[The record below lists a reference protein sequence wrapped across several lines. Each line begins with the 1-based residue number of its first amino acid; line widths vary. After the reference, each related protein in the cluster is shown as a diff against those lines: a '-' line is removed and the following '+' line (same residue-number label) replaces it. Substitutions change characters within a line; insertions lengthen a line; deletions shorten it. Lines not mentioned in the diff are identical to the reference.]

1 MTAAALFQSILASLP
16 EIVVVAGACVLL
28 ILGQLVRKGQGHFL
42 VWASVA
48 VVLIAAL
55 GTLMLAGEVRP
66 AYTGMFIADRF
77 AVFFKVVFYLATV
90 LTFLLSRKY
99 AEIEEIGSS
108 EYYVLLLFALSGM
121 MIMASATDLL
131 SIYVGL
137 ELMALCT
144 YVLTGFLR
152 QQRRSN
158 EAALKYVILGG
169 VSTGIFLYGVSLVY
183 GLTGT
188 TQLDGMAA
196 AVTGDPLDPGL
207 LLAVVFIVAG
217 LVFKVGAVPF
227 HMWVPDVYE
236 GAPTTI
242 TAFMSVGPKAAG
254 FAVIL
259 RVFLNPLV
267 AASDAW
273 IIVAVIAVVTM
284 ALGSFVALVQDNF
297 KRLLAYSSIAH
308 AGFAM
313 FGVVA
318 GGADGIASVMLYLL
332 IYAFMNLGIFGTVI
346 MMRNGDFSG
355 EVIEDY
361 AGFAKSHRGLALLM
375 LLYLFS
381 LAGIP
386 PTAGFFAKFY
396 VLVALVERGFV
407 MLAVIAVLLSA
418 VAAYF
423 YIRIVMVIYMREP
436 ERRVR
441 PGADALG
448 PRHARLHRRRHHR
461 HRPISGVVSEAC
473 STFRVWRLIDW
484 ICNDPAD
491 GILLTVQERN
501 AQVASRGSA
510 SPVRRVGRG
519 LSKALGG

>member
-1 MTAAALFQSILASLP
+1 MTAAALLPSILASLP
-16 EIVVVAGACVLL
+16 EIIVIVGACILL
-28 ILGQLVRKGQGHFL
+28 IAGQFVPKGQDAVL

-48 VVLIAAL
+48 VVLLAVLATFTVSD
-55 GTLMLAGEVRP
+55 GTQP
-66 AYTGMFIADRF
+66 AYTGMFVADPF
-77 AVFFKVVFYLATV
+77 SIFFKSLFYLSIL
-90 LTFLLSRKY
+90 LTFLLSRNY
-99 AEIEEIGSS
+99 ADIEGIGGS
-108 EYYVLLLFALSGM
+108 EYYVLLLLALAGM

-137 ELMALCT
+137 ELMVLCT

-152 QQRRSN
+152 REQRSN
-158 EAALKYVILGG
+158 EAALKYVILGA

-188 TQLDGMAA
+188 TQLDQMAA

-207 LLAVVFIVAG
+207 LLAVVFIIAG
-217 LVFKVGAVPF
+217 LVFKIGAVPF

-267 AASDAW
+267 ASSNVW
-273 IIVAVIAVVTM
+273 IILAVIAVVTM

-308 AGFAM
+308 AGFAIL
-313 FGVVA
+313 GIVA

-332 IYAFMNLGIFGTVI
+332 IYTFMNLGIFGAVI
-346 MMRNGDFSG
+346 MMRNGNFSG
-355 EVIEDY
+355 EIIEDY
-361 AGFAKSHRGLALLM
+361 AGFAKLHPGLALLM

-396 VLVALVERGFV
+396 VLVALIERGFV
-407 MLAVIAVLLSA
+407 LLAVIAVLLSA

-423 YIRIVMVIYMREP
+423 YIRIVMVMFMREP
-436 ERRVR
+436 DRAFEPALTPMV
-441 PGADALG
+441 GAAL
-448 PRHARLHRRRHHR
+448 
-461 HRPISGVVSEAC
+461 VVTAAG
-473 STFRVWRLIDW
+473 TVGIGLF
-484 ICNDPAD
+484 PAWF
-491 GILLTVQERN
+491 LKL
-501 AQVASRGSA
+501 AQQSA
-510 SPVRRVGRG
+510 F
-519 LSKALGG
+519 GG

>member
-1 MTAAALFQSILASLP
+1 MTEAALFQSILASLP
-16 EIVVVAGACVLL
+16 EIVVVTGACLLL
-28 ILGQLVRKGQGHFL
+28 ILGQFVPKGQAYFL
-42 VWASVA
+42 VCASIA
-48 VVLIAAL
+48 IVLIAVL
-55 GTLMLAGEVRP
+55 GTLMLASEVRP
-66 AYTGMFIADRF
+66 AYAGMFIVDRF
-77 AVFFKVVFYLATV
+77 ATFFKLLFYVATV
-90 LTFLLSRKY
+90 LTFLLSPKY
-99 AEIEEIGSS
+99 ADIEGIESS
-108 EYYVLLLFALSGM
+108 EYYVLLLLALSGM

-137 ELMALCT
+137 ELMVLCT

-158 EAALKYVILGG
+158 EAALKYVILGA
-169 VSTGIFLYGVSLVY
+169 VSTGIFLYGVSLIY

-188 TQLDGMAA
+188 TQLDAVAA
-196 AVTGDPLDPGL
+196 AVTGDPIDPGL

-227 HMWVPDVYE
+227 HMWLPDVYE

-267 AASDAW
+267 ASSHVW
-273 IIVAVIAVVTM
+273 IIVAVIALATM

-308 AGFAM
+308 AGFAL

-332 IYAFMNLGIFGTVI
+332 IYAFMTLGIFAIVI

-355 EVIEDY
+355 EIIEDY
-361 AGFAKSHRGLALLM
+361 TGFARLHPALALLM

-407 MLAVIAVLLSA
+407 LLAVIAVLLSA

-436 ERRVR
+436 ER
-441 PGADALG
+441 A
-448 PRHARLHRRRHHR
+448 
-461 HRPISGVVSEAC
+461 
-473 STFRVWRLIDW
+473 F
-484 ICNDPAD
+484 DPALTPLVRATLALTAAATI
-491 GILLTVQERN
+491 GIGLFPAWFLRL
-501 AQVASRGSA
+501 AQQSVF
-510 SPVRRVGRG
+510 
-519 LSKALGG
+519 GG

>member
-1 MTAAALFQSILASLP
+1 MTAVALLPSILASLP
-16 EIVVVAGACVLL
+16 EIIVVTGACILLIAGQFVPKAQDAVLVWSSVAIVLL
-28 ILGQLVRKGQGHFL
+28 
-42 VWASVA
+42 
-48 VVLIAAL
+48 AAL
-55 GTLMLAGEVRP
+55 GTFTLSGGAQP
-66 AYTGMFIADRF
+66 AYAGMFVADHF
-77 AVFFKVVFYLATV
+77 SVFFKSVFYLAII

-99 AEIEEIGSS
+99 ADIEGIGGS
-108 EYYVLLLFALSGM
+108 EYYVLLLLALSGM

-137 ELMALCT
+137 ELMVLCT

-152 QQRRSN
+152 REQRSN
-158 EAALKYVILGG
+158 EAALKYVILGA

-188 TQLDGMAA
+188 TQLDRMAA

-217 LVFKVGAVPF
+217 LVFKIGAVPF

-267 AASDAW
+267 AGSNVW
-273 IIVAVIAVVTM
+273 IILAVIAVVTM
-284 ALGSFVALVQDNF
+284 ALGSFVALVQENF

-308 AGFAM
+308 AGFAI
-313 FGVVA
+313 FGIVA
-318 GGADGIASVMLYLL
+318 GGADGVASVMLYLL
-332 IYAFMNLGIFGTVI
+332 IYTFMNLGIFGAVI
-346 MMRNGDFSG
+346 MMRNGNFSG

-361 AGFAKSHRGLALLM
+361 AGFAKLHPGLALLM

-407 MLAVIAVLLSA
+407 LLAVIAVLLSA

-423 YIRIVMVIYMREP
+423 YIRIVMVMFMREP
-436 ERRVR
+436 ERVFE
-441 PGADALG
+441 PALTPLVGAALAVTAAG
-448 PRHARLHRRRHHR
+448 TVGIGL
-461 HRPISGVVSEAC
+461 
-473 STFRVWRLIDW
+473 F
-484 ICNDPAD
+484 PAWF
-491 GILLTVQERN
+491 LKL
-501 AQVASRGSA
+501 AQQSA
-510 SPVRRVGRG
+510 F
-519 LSKALGG
+519 GG

>member
-1 MTAAALFQSILASLP
+1 MNAAALFQSMIASLP
-16 EIVVVAGACVLL
+16 EIVVVSGACLLL
-28 ILGQLVRKGQGHFL
+28 IVGQLVRREQGYLL
-42 VWASVA
+42 VWASIG

-55 GTLMLAGEVRP
+55 GTLMLGGEVRP
-66 AYTGMFIADRF
+66 AYTGMFIADPF
-77 AVFFKVVFYLATV
+77 ATFFKVVFYLSTV
-90 LTFLLSRKY
+90 LTFLLSRRY
-99 AEIEEIGSS
+99 AKIEEIESS

-121 MIMASATDLL
+121 MILASATDLL

-137 ELMALCT
+137 ELMAFCT

-152 QQRRSN
+152 QQQRSN
-158 EAALKYVILGG
+158 EAALKYVILGA
-169 VSTGIFLYGVSLVY
+169 VSTGMFLYGVSLVY
-183 GLTGT
+183 GVTGT

-273 IIVAVIAVVTM
+273 IIVAIIAVVTM

-308 AGFAM
+308 AGFAL
-313 FGVVA
+313 FGVAA

-332 IYAFMNLGIFGTVI
+332 IYAFMNLGIFGIVVV
-346 MMRNGDFSG
+346 MRAGDFSG

-361 AGFAKSHRGLALLM
+361 AGLAKSHRGLALLM

-407 MLAVIAVLLSA
+407 VLAVIAVLLSA

-423 YIRIVMVIYMREP
+423 YIRIAMVIYMREP
-436 ERRVR
+436 E
-441 PGADALG
+441 G
-448 PRHARLHRRRHHR
+448 
-461 HRPISGVVSEAC
+461 
-473 STFRVWRLIDW
+473 TF
-484 ICNDPAD
+484 DPALTPEVRATLALTAAGTI
-491 GILLTVQERN
+491 GIGLFPAWFLRL
-501 AQVASRGSA
+501 AQNSVF
-510 SPVRRVGRG
+510 
-519 LSKALGG
+519 GG

>member
-1 MTAAALFQSILASLP
+1 MTEAALFESILASLP
-16 EIVVVAGACVLL
+16 EIVVVTGACVLL
-28 ILGQLVRKGQGHFL
+28 ILGQFVPKGQAYFL
-42 VWASVA
+42 VCASIA
-48 VVLIAAL
+48 IVLIAVL
-55 GTLMLAGEVRP
+55 GTLMLANEVRP
-66 AYTGMFIADRF
+66 AYAGMFIVDRF
-77 AVFFKVVFYLATV
+77 ATFFKLLFYIATV
-90 LTFLLSRKY
+90 LTFLLSPKY
-99 AEIEEIGSS
+99 ADIEGIQSS
-108 EYYVLLLFALSGM
+108 EYYVLLLLALSGM

-137 ELMALCT
+137 ELMVLCT

-158 EAALKYVILGG
+158 EAALKYVILGA
-169 VSTGIFLYGVSLVY
+169 VSTGIFLYGVSLIY

-188 TQLDGMAA
+188 TQLDAVAA

-227 HMWVPDVYE
+227 HMWLPDVYE

-242 TAFMSVGPKAAG
+242 TAFMSAGPKAAG

-267 AASDAW
+267 ASSHVW
-273 IIVAVIAVVTM
+273 IIVAVIAVATM

-308 AGFAM
+308 AGFAL

-332 IYAFMNLGIFGTVI
+332 IYAFMTLGIFATVI

-355 EVIEDY
+355 EIIEDY
-361 AGFAKSHRGLALLM
+361 TGFAKLHPALALLM

-436 ERRVR
+436 ER
-441 PGADALG
+441 A
-448 PRHARLHRRRHHR
+448 
-461 HRPISGVVSEAC
+461 
-473 STFRVWRLIDW
+473 F
-484 ICNDPAD
+484 DPALTPLVRATLALTAAATI
-491 GILLTVQERN
+491 GIGLFPAWFLRL
-501 AQVASRGSA
+501 AQQSVF
-510 SPVRRVGRG
+510 
-519 LSKALGG
+519 GG

>member
-1 MTAAALFQSILASLP
+1 MTAAALVQSMLASLP
-16 EIVVVAGACVLL
+16 EIVVVAGACILL
-28 ILGQLVRKGQGHFL
+28 IVGQFVRKEQGHFL
-42 VWASVA
+42 IWASVG
-48 VVLIAAL
+48 VVLVAAF

-66 AYTGMFIADRF
+66 AYAGMFIADPF

-90 LTFLLSRKY
+90 LTFLLSQKY
-99 AEIEEIGSS
+99 AEIEGIGSS
-108 EYYVLLLFALSGM
+108 EYYVLLLFTLSGM

-137 ELMALCT
+137 ELMVLCT

-169 VSTGIFLYGVSLVY
+169 VSTSIFLYGVSLVY

-188 TQLDGMAA
+188 TRLDGMAA
-196 AVTGDPLDPGL
+196 AVTGGPLDPGL

-259 RVFLNPLV
+259 RVFLSPLV
-267 AASDAW
+267 EAADTW

-308 AGFAM
+308 AGFAL

-318 GGADGIASVMLYLL
+318 GGADGIAGVMLYLL
-332 IYAFMNLGIFGTVI
+332 IYTFMNLGIFGTVI
-346 MMRNGDFSG
+346 MMRNGGVSG

-396 VLVALVERGFV
+396 VLVALIERGFV

-436 ERRVR
+436 E
-441 PGADALG
+441 G
-448 PRHARLHRRRHHR
+448 P
-461 HRPISGVVSEAC
+461 
-473 STFRVWRLIDW
+473 F
-484 ICNDPAD
+484 DPALTPSVRAALAVTAAGTL
-491 GILLTVQERN
+491 GIGLFPAWFLRL
-501 AQVASRGSA
+501 AQHSVI
-510 SPVRRVGRG
+510 
-519 LSKALGG
+519 GG

>member
-1 MTAAALFQSILASLP
+1 MNAAALLASILVSLP
-16 EIVVVAGACVLL
+16 EIIVIVGSCILL
-28 ILGQLVRKGQGHFL
+28 IGGQLLPKGKDALL

-48 VVLIAAL
+48 VVLLAVLATF
-55 GTLMLAGEVRP
+55 TLSGGAEP
-66 AYTGMFIADRF
+66 AYAGMFVADPF
-77 AVFFKVVFYLATV
+77 SIFFKSLFYLSIL
-90 LTFLLSRKY
+90 LTFLLSRNY
-99 AEIEEIGSS
+99 ADIEGIGGS
-108 EYYVLLLFALSGM
+108 EYYVLLLLALAGM

-137 ELMALCT
+137 ELMVLCT

-152 QQRRSN
+152 REQRSN
-158 EAALKYVILGG
+158 EAALKYVILGA

-188 TQLDGMAA
+188 TQLDRMAA
-196 AVTGDPLDPGL
+196 AVSNDPLDPGL

-217 LVFKVGAVPF
+217 LVFKIGAVPF

-267 AASDAW
+267 ASSNVW
-273 IIVAVIAVVTM
+273 IILAVIAVVTM
-284 ALGSFVALVQDNF
+284 ALGSFVALVQDNV

-308 AGFAM
+308 AGFAIL
-313 FGVVA
+313 GIVA

-332 IYAFMNLGIFGTVI
+332 IYTFMNLGIFGAVI
-346 MMRNGDFSG
+346 MMRNGNFSG
-355 EVIEDY
+355 EVIDDY
-361 AGFAKSHRGLALLM
+361 SGFAKLHPGLALLM

-407 MLAVIAVLLSA
+407 LLAVIAVLLSA

-423 YIRIVMVIYMREP
+423 YIRIVMVMFMREP
-436 ERRVR
+436 ERSFEPALTPLV
-441 PGADALG
+441 GAALAVTAAG
-448 PRHARLHRRRHHR
+448 TIGIGL
-461 HRPISGVVSEAC
+461 
-473 STFRVWRLIDW
+473 F
-484 ICNDPAD
+484 PAWF
-491 GILLTVQERN
+491 LKL
-501 AQVASRGSA
+501 AQQSA
-510 SPVRRVGRG
+510 F
-519 LSKALGG
+519 GG

>member
-1 MTAAALFQSILASLP
+1 MTAAALLPSILASLP
-16 EIVVVAGACVLL
+16 EITVVAGACILL
-28 ILGQLVRKGQGHFL
+28 IVGQLVPKGQEAIL

-48 VVLIAAL
+48 VVLFAAL
-55 GTLMLAGEVRP
+55 ATFTLSGGPP
-66 AYTGMFIADRF
+66 AYAGMFVADPF
-77 AVFFKVVFYLATV
+77 SVFFKSLFYLAIV
-90 LTFLLSRKY
+90 LTFLLSRNY
-99 AEIEEIGSS
+99 ADIEGIGGS
-108 EYYVLLLFALSGM
+108 EYYVLLLLALSGM
-121 MIMASATDLL
+121 MIMASAIDLL

-137 ELMALCT
+137 ELMVLCT

-152 QQRRSN
+152 REQRSN
-158 EAALKYVILGG
+158 EAALKYVILGA

-188 TQLDGMAA
+188 TQLDRMAA
-196 AVTGDPLDPGL
+196 AITGDPLDPGL

-217 LVFKVGAVPF
+217 LVFKIGAVPF

-267 AASDAW
+267 AGSKVW
-273 IIVAVIAVVTM
+273 IILAVIAVVTM

-308 AGFAM
+308 AGFAI
-313 FGVVA
+313 FGIVA
-318 GGADGIASVMLYLL
+318 GGADGIASVMFYLL
-332 IYAFMNLGIFGTVI
+332 IYTFMNLGIFGAVI
-346 MMRNGDFSG
+346 MMRNGNFSG

-361 AGFAKSHRGLALLM
+361 AGFAKMHPGLALLM

-407 MLAVIAVLLSA
+407 LLAVIAVLLSA

-423 YIRIVMVIYMREP
+423 YIRIVMVMFMREP
-436 ERRVR
+436 AREFEPALTPLV
-441 PGADALG
+441 GAALAVTAAG
-448 PRHARLHRRRHHR
+448 TVGIGLFPAWFLRL
-461 HRPISGVVSEAC
+461 
-473 STFRVWRLIDW
+473 
-484 ICNDPAD
+484 
-491 GILLTVQERN
+491 
-501 AQVASRGSA
+501 AQQSA
-510 SPVRRVGRG
+510 F
-519 LSKALGG
+519 GG

>member
-1 MTAAALFQSILASLP
+1 MTAAALLPSIVASLP
-16 EIVVVAGACVLL
+16 EIIVVTGACILLIAGQFVPKKRDAVLVWTSVVIVLL
-28 ILGQLVRKGQGHFL
+28 
-42 VWASVA
+42 
-48 VVLIAAL
+48 AAL
-55 GTLMLAGEVRP
+55 ATFTLSGGAQP
-66 AYTGMFIADRF
+66 AYAGMFVADPF
-77 AVFFKVVFYLATV
+77 SVFFKSLFYLSIL
-90 LTFLLSRKY
+90 LTFLLSRNY
-99 AEIEEIGSS
+99 ADIEGIGGS
-108 EYYVLLLFALSGM
+108 EYYVLLLLALSGM

-137 ELMALCT
+137 ELMVLCT

-152 QQRRSN
+152 REQRSN
-158 EAALKYVILGG
+158 EAALKYVILGA

-188 TQLDGMAA
+188 TQLDRMAA

-217 LVFKVGAVPF
+217 LVFKIGAVPF

-267 AASDAW
+267 AGSNVW
-273 IIVAVIAVVTM
+273 IILAIIAVVTM

-308 AGFAM
+308 AGFAI
-313 FGVVA
+313 FGIVA
-318 GGADGIASVMLYLL
+318 GGADGVASVMLYLL
-332 IYAFMNLGIFGTVI
+332 IYTFMNLGIFGAVI
-346 MMRNGDFSG
+346 MIRNGNFSG

-361 AGFAKSHRGLALLM
+361 AGFAKLHPGLALLM

-396 VLVALVERGFV
+396 VLVALIERGFV
-407 MLAVIAVLLSA
+407 LLAVIAVLLSA

-423 YIRIVMVIYMREP
+423 YIRIVMVMFMREP
-436 ERRVR
+436 ERVFE
-441 PGADALG
+441 PALTPLVGAALAVTAAG
-448 PRHARLHRRRHHR
+448 TVGIGL
-461 HRPISGVVSEAC
+461 
-473 STFRVWRLIDW
+473 F
-484 ICNDPAD
+484 PAWF
-491 GILLTVQERN
+491 LKL
-501 AQVASRGSA
+501 AQQSA
-510 SPVRRVGRG
+510 F
-519 LSKALGG
+519 GG

>member
-1 MTAAALFQSILASLP
+1 MTAAALLPSILASLP
-16 EIVVVAGACVLL
+16 EITVVAGACILL
-28 ILGQLVRKGQGHFL
+28 IVGQLVPKGQEAII

-48 VVLIAAL
+48 VVLFAAL
-55 GTLMLAGEVRP
+55 ATFTLSGGPP
-66 AYTGMFIADRF
+66 AYAGMFVADPF
-77 AVFFKVVFYLATV
+77 SVFFKSLFYLAVV
-90 LTFLLSRKY
+90 LTFLLSRNY
-99 AEIEEIGSS
+99 ADIEGIGGS
-108 EYYVLLLFALSGM
+108 EYYVLLLLALSGM
-121 MIMASATDLL
+121 MIMASAIDLL

-137 ELMALCT
+137 ELMVLCT

-152 QQRRSN
+152 REQRSN
-158 EAALKYVILGG
+158 EAALKYVILGA

-188 TQLDGMAA
+188 TQLDRMAA

-217 LVFKVGAVPF
+217 LVFKIGAVPF

-242 TAFMSVGPKAAG
+242 TAFMSVGPKAAS

-267 AASDAW
+267 AGSNVW
-273 IIVAVIAVVTM
+273 IILAVIAVVTM

-308 AGFAM
+308 AGFAI
-313 FGVVA
+313 FGIVA

-332 IYAFMNLGIFGTVI
+332 IYTFMNLGIFGAVI
-346 MMRNGDFSG
+346 MMRNGNFSG
-355 EVIEDY
+355 EVIEEY
-361 AGFAKSHRGLALLM
+361 AGFAKMHPGLALLM

-407 MLAVIAVLLSA
+407 LLAVIAVLLSA

-423 YIRIVMVIYMREP
+423 YIRIVMVMFMREP
-436 ERRVR
+436 AREFEPALTPLV
-441 PGADALG
+441 GAALAVTAAG
-448 PRHARLHRRRHHR
+448 TVGIGLFPAWFLRL
-461 HRPISGVVSEAC
+461 
-473 STFRVWRLIDW
+473 
-484 ICNDPAD
+484 
-491 GILLTVQERN
+491 
-501 AQVASRGSA
+501 AQQSA
-510 SPVRRVGRG
+510 F
-519 LSKALGG
+519 GG

>member
-1 MTAAALFQSILASLP
+1 MTAATLLSWIVASLP
-16 EIVVVAGACVLL
+16 EILVVTGACILL
-28 ILGQLVRKGQGHFL
+28 IVGQLVRKDQRHVL

-48 VVLIAAL
+48 VVIMAAL
-55 GTLMLAGEVRP
+55 ATFMLAGEARP
-66 AYTGMFIADRF
+66 AYAGMFIADRF
-77 AVFFKVVFYLATV
+77 AAFFKFVFYLATV
-90 LTFLLSRKY
+90 FTFLLSRKY
-99 AEIEEIGSS
+99 ADIEDIGSS

-131 SIYVGL
+131 SVYVGL
-137 ELMALCT
+137 ELMVLST

-152 QQRRSN
+152 REQRSN
-158 EAALKYVILGG
+158 EAALKYVILGA
-169 VSTGIFLYGVSLVY
+169 VSTGIFLYGVSLIY

-188 TQLDGMAA
+188 TQLDKMAA
-196 AVTGDPLDPGL
+196 SITGEPLDPGL
-207 LLAVVFIVAG
+207 LLAVVFVVAG

-236 GAPTTI
+236 GAPTPI

-267 AASDAW
+267 AASNVW
-273 IIVAVIAVVTM
+273 IIVAIIAVVTM

-308 AGFAM
+308 AGFAI
-313 FGVVA
+313 FGIVA
-318 GGADGIASVMLYLL
+318 GGTDGTASVMLYLL
-332 IYAFMNLGIFGTVI
+332 IYTFMNLGIFGAVI
-346 MMRNGDFSG
+346 MMRNGNFSG

-361 AGFAKSHRGLALLM
+361 SGFAKLHPGLAALM
-375 LLYLFS
+375 LIYLFS

-407 MLAVIAVLLSA
+407 LLAVIAVLLSA

-423 YIRIVMVIYMREP
+423 YIRIVMVIFMREP
-436 ERRVR
+436 ARTFEPALTPMV
-441 PGADALG
+441 GATLALTAVG
-448 PRHARLHRRRHHR
+448 TIGIGLFPAWFLRL
-461 HRPISGVVSEAC
+461 
-473 STFRVWRLIDW
+473 
-484 ICNDPAD
+484 
-491 GILLTVQERN
+491 
-501 AQVASRGSA
+501 AQQSVF
-510 SPVRRVGRG
+510 
-519 LSKALGG
+519 GG

>member
-1 MTAAALFQSILASLP
+1 MTAALLFQSILASLP
-16 EIVVVAGACVLL
+16 EIVVVTGACILL
-28 ILGQLVRKGQGHFL
+28 ILGQFVRKGQQHFL
-42 VWASVA
+42 VWGSVA
-48 VVLIAAL
+48 IVLIAAFA
-55 GTLMLAGEVRP
+55 TLMLADEVRP
-66 AYTGMFIADRF
+66 AYSGMFIADRF

-99 AEIEEIGSS
+99 AEIEGIESS
-108 EYYVLLLFALSGM
+108 EYYVLLLLALSGM

-137 ELMALCT
+137 ELMVLCT

-152 QQRRSN
+152 RQQRSN

-183 GLTGT
+183 GLVGT
-188 TQLDGMAA
+188 TQLDRMAA
-196 AVTGDPLDPGL
+196 AVTGGPLDPGL

-217 LVFKVGAVPF
+217 LAFKVGAVPF

-267 AASDAW
+267 AASNAW
-273 IIVAVIAVVTM
+273 IIVAVIAAATM
-284 ALGSFVALVQDNF
+284 ALGSFVALVQENF

-313 FGVVA
+313 FGVAA
-318 GGADGIASVMLYLL
+318 GGADGVASVMLYLL

-346 MMRNGDFSG
+346 MMRNGNFSG

-436 ERRVR
+436 EGAFVPALTPSVR
-441 PGADALG
+441 ATLAFTAAGTIGIGLFPAWFLRLAQ
-448 PRHARLHRRRHHR
+448 HA
-461 HRPISGVVSEAC
+461 A
-473 STFRVWRLIDW
+473 T
-484 ICNDPAD
+484 
-491 GILLTVQERN
+491 
-501 AQVASRGSA
+501 
-510 SPVRRVGRG
+510 
-519 LSKALGG
+519 GG

>member
-1 MTAAALFQSILASLP
+1 MTAAALLPWILASLP
-16 EIVVVAGACVLL
+16 EIVVVAGACILL
-28 ILGQLVRKGQGHFL
+28 IVGQFVPKRQDYVL

-48 VVLIAAL
+48 IVLLAAV
-55 GTLMLAGEVRP
+55 GTFTLSGEAPP
-66 AYTGMFIADRF
+66 AYAGMFVADRF
-77 AVFFKVVFYLATV
+77 SAFFKFVFYLATV

-99 AEIEEIGSS
+99 AEIEGIGSS

-137 ELMALCT
+137 ELMVLCT

-152 QQRRSN
+152 RQQRSN
-158 EAALKYVILGG
+158 EAALKYVILGA

-188 TQLDGMAA
+188 TQLDRMAA
-196 AVTGDPLDPGL
+196 AVAGEPLDPGL

-267 AASDAW
+267 EASSAW
-273 IIVAVIAVVTM
+273 IIVAVIGVATM

-308 AGFAM
+308 AGFAI
-313 FGVVA
+313 FGIVA
-318 GGADGIASVMLYLL
+318 GGPDGIASVMLYLL
-332 IYAFMNLGIFGTVI
+332 IYAFMNLGIFAAVI

-361 AGFAKSHRGLALLM
+361 AGFAKLHPGLALLM

-407 MLAVIAVLLSA
+407 VLAVIAVLLSA

-423 YIRIVMVIYMREP
+423 YIRVVMVIFMREP
-436 ERRVR
+436 ERAFE
-441 PGADALG
+441 PALTPMVG
-448 PRHARLHRRRHHR
+448 VTLAITAAGTVGIGLFPAWFLKLAQQSVF
-461 HRPISGVVSEAC
+461 SG
-473 STFRVWRLIDW
+473 
-484 ICNDPAD
+484 
-491 GILLTVQERN
+491 
-501 AQVASRGSA
+501 
-510 SPVRRVGRG
+510 
-519 LSKALGG
+519 

>member
-1 MTAAALFQSILASLP
+1 MTAAMLFQSIVASLP
-16 EIVVVAGACVLL
+16 EIVVIAGACILL
-28 ILGQLVRKGQGHFL
+28 ILGQLVRKRQSQLL
-42 VWASVA
+42 VWASTT
-48 VVLIAAL
+48 VVLIAAVS
-55 GTLMLAGEVRP
+55 TLMLAGEVRP
-66 AYTGMFIADRF
+66 AYAGMFVADKF
-77 AVFFKVVFYLATV
+77 AVFFKLLFYLTTV

-99 AEIEEIGSS
+99 AEIEGIVSS

-169 VSTGIFLYGVSLVY
+169 ISTGIFLYGVSLVY

-308 AGFAM
+308 AGFAL

-318 GGADGIASVMLYLL
+318 GGADGVAGVMLYLL
-332 IYAFMNLGIFGTVI
+332 IYMFMNLGIFGIVI
-346 MMRNGDFSG
+346 MMRNGNFSG

-407 MLAVIAVLLSA
+407 VLAVIAVLLSA

-423 YIRIVMVIYMREP
+423 YIRVVMVIYMRDP
-436 ERRVR
+436 ERTFDPALT
-441 PGADALG
+441 PGSG
-448 PRHARLHRRRHHR
+448 PRSPSPRPARSAL
-461 HRPISGVVSEAC
+461 AY
-473 STFRVWRLIDW
+473 F
-484 ICNDPAD
+484 
-491 GILLTVQERN
+491 Q
-501 AQVASRGSA
+501 RGF
-510 SPVRRVGRG
+510 
-519 LSKALGG
+519 

>member
-1 MTAAALFQSILASLP
+1 MTAAALLASILVSLP
-16 EIVVVAGACVLL
+16 EIIVIVGSCVLL
-28 ILGQLVRKGQGHFL
+28 IGGQLLPKGKDALL

-48 VVLIAAL
+48 VVLLAAL
-55 GTLMLAGEVRP
+55 ATFTLSGGAQP
-66 AYTGMFIADRF
+66 AYAGMFVADPF
-77 AVFFKVVFYLATV
+77 SIFFKSLFYLSIL
-90 LTFLLSRKY
+90 LTFLLSRNY
-99 AEIEEIGSS
+99 ADIEGIGGS
-108 EYYVLLLFALSGM
+108 EYYVLLLLALAGM

-137 ELMALCT
+137 ELMVLCT

-152 QQRRSN
+152 RQQRSN
-158 EAALKYVILGG
+158 EAALKYVILGA

-188 TQLDGMAA
+188 TQLDRMAA
-196 AVTGDPLDPGL
+196 AVSNDPLDPGL

-217 LVFKVGAVPF
+217 LVFKIGAAPF

-267 AASDAW
+267 ASSNVW
-273 IIVAVIAVVTM
+273 IILAVIAVVTM

-308 AGFAM
+308 AGFAIL
-313 FGVVA
+313 GIVA

-332 IYAFMNLGIFGTVI
+332 IYTFMNLGIFGAVI
-346 MMRNGDFSG
+346 MMRNGNFSG

-361 AGFAKSHRGLALLM
+361 SGFAKLHPGLALLM

-407 MLAVIAVLLSA
+407 LLAVIAVLLSA

-423 YIRIVMVIYMREP
+423 YIRIVMVMFMREP
-436 ERRVR
+436 ERSFEPALTPLV
-441 PGADALG
+441 GAALAVTAAG
-448 PRHARLHRRRHHR
+448 TIGIGL
-461 HRPISGVVSEAC
+461 
-473 STFRVWRLIDW
+473 F
-484 ICNDPAD
+484 PAWF
-491 GILLTVQERN
+491 LKL
-501 AQVASRGSA
+501 AQQSA
-510 SPVRRVGRG
+510 F
-519 LSKALGG
+519 GG